1 MLLLFGLVT
10 GIGFGILL
18 QRAEVIR
25 FDRQIGA
32 LMLVDMTIVKFM
44 LTTIL
49 VGMVGVHL
57 LVDLDL
63 ARLSLKPLVLGGNAL
78 GGLIFGAGWAL
89 LGYCPGTAGAALG
102 EGRVDALAGMAGMLV
117 GAAAYAEAYP
127 SLLGTVLTWGD
138 YGKVTLPDLLGLEAG
153 PGRWIVIAVLVVGG
167 ILLLRFFEKRGL

>member
-1 MLLLFGLVT
+1 MELIFGLLT

-32 LMLVDMTIVKFM
+32 LLLKDMTIVKFM

-49 VGMVGVHL
+49 VGMVGVYL
-57 LVDLDL
+57 LKDLGL
-63 ARLSLKPLVLGGNAL
+63 AKLSLKPLVLGGNVL

-102 EGRVDALAGMAGMLV
+102 EGRVDALAGMAGMLL
-117 GAAAYAEAYP
+117 GAGVYAEAYP
-127 SLLGTVLTWGD
+127 TLKTSVLTWGD
-138 YGKVTLPDLLGLEAG
+138 YGQLTVPNLLGVNHW
-153 PGRWIVIAVLVVGG
+153 PVILVFCVGG
-167 ILLLRFFEKRGL
+167 VLLLRWIERRGL

>member
-1 MLLLFGLVT
+1 MELFFGLLT

-32 LMLVDMTIVKFM
+32 LLLKDMTIVKFM

-49 VGMVGVHL
+49 VGMVGVYL
-57 LVDLDL
+57 LVDLGL
-63 ARLSLKPLVLGGNAL
+63 AKLSLKPLVLGGNVL

-102 EGRVDALAGMAGMLV
+102 EGRVDALAGMAGMLL
-117 GAAAYAEAYP
+117 GAGVYAEAYP
-127 SLLGTVLTWGD
+127 ALKTSVLTWGD
-138 YGKVTLPDLLGLEAG
+138 FGKLTLPSVMGINHW
-153 PGRWIVIAVLVVGG
+153 PVILALCVGG
-167 ILLLRFFEKRGL
+167 ALLLRWLERRGL

>member
-1 MLLLFGLVT
+1 MELLFGLIT
-10 GIGFGILL
+10 GIGFGVLL

-32 LMLVDMTIVKFM
+32 LLFKDMTIVKFM

-49 VGMVGVHL
+49 VGMVGVYG
-57 LVDLDL
+57 LVDLGL
-63 ARLSLKPLVLGGNAL
+63 AKLALKPLVLGGNVL
-78 GGLIFGAGWAL
+78 GGLVFGVGWAL

-127 SLLGTVLTWGD
+127 ALKQSVLTWGD
-138 YGKVTLPDLLGLEAG
+138 YGKVTLPSLLGLNHW
-153 PGRWIVIAVLVVGG
+153 PVILVFVAASV
-167 ILLLRFFEKRGL
+167 LLLRFIERKGL

>member
-1 MLLLFGLVT
+1 MELLFGLVT

-32 LMLVDMTIVKFM
+32 LLLVDMTIVKFM

-49 VGMVGVHL
+49 VGMVGVYA
-57 LVDLDL
+57 LVDLGL
-63 ARLSLKPLVLGGNAL
+63 AKLSLKPLVLGGNVL
-78 GGLIFGAGWAL
+78 GGLTFGAGWAL

-127 SLLGTVLTWGD
+127 SLLGGVLAWGD
-138 YGKVTLPDLLGLEAG
+138 YGKLTLSDMFGVGHWP
-153 PGRWIVIAVLVVGG
+153 VIAVLVAGG
-167 ILLLRFFEKRGL
+167 VLLLRFVERRGL